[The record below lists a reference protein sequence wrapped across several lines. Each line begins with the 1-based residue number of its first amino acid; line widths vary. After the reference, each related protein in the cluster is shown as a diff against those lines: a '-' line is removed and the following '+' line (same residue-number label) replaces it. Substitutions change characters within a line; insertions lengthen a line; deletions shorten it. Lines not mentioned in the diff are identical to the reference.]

1 MTTRM
6 DPLGSDKA
14 GRNGTSVEPWEIED
28 AAAADMALAGL
39 TAHVNQD
46 DDAKSRA
53 KDAQPGAKPGK
64 RPDVPTLITTNRPLL
79 LLGAMAGMLL
89 QTLDTTIANVALPY
103 MQSSLSATRDT
114 ISWVL
119 TSYVMASAISMPLAG
134 WLVTRFGL
142 RRIFVT
148 SALLFTLAPCLCGLA
163 QNLPQMVMFRIAQ
176 GLAGAFLAPLA
187 QTVTVD
193 SSTEA
198 ERPKVMALFTLG
210 VIIGPLTGPVIGG
223 WLTDNYNWRW
233 VFYVNVPI
241 GFASAALLARYLPH
255 TPTGPRRI
263 DLWGWLLV
271 ALAVSGT
278 QLALDR
284 GELKDWFSSGEIVV
298 YALIG
303 AAAAVMAVVHLRYTR
318 DPLFPTIL
326 FRDRNFMIGTIFTCL
341 VTALMMA
348 NMALLPSLLQSIYG
362 YPAMRAGAL
371 LASRGAGFFA
381 MTMLMSRHMARF
393 DPRVL
398 TITGMILLIYSLY
411 MMTGWTDN
419 TPQGPIIAAGVI
431 QGVAMGVS
439 LIPLNIISFATLPG
453 HLRTDGASLINQ
465 ARNTC
470 ASIGISVVT
479 VMLSHSIQTNHAELG
494 SRLSQVSLPDAIT
507 QLVPGVDPGNP
518 VSTSSLSIVDAM
530 VNRQAAMIGYLDV
543 FHAMMIAC
551 IVATPALMLLRVQR
565 K

>member
-1 MTTRM
+1 MTTRIEPIGN
-6 DPLGSDKA
+6 DRSNRD
-14 GRNGTSVEPWEIED
+14 GTSVEAWEIEE

-39 TAHVNQD
+39 TAHVEHD
-46 DDAKSRA
+46 G
-53 KDAQPGAKPGK
+53 DAQGSPPDGKTGGAPAK
-64 RPDVPTLITTNRPLL
+64 RPDVPTLISRNRPLL
-79 LLGAMAGMLL
+79 MLGAMAGMLL

-119 TSYVMASAISMPLAG
+119 TSYVMASAIAMPLAG

-148 SALLFTLAPCLCGLA
+148 SAVLFTVASCFCGLA
-163 QNLPQMVMFRIAQ
+163 QNLPQMVMCRIAQ

-187 QTVTVD
+187 QTVIVD

-223 WLTDNYNWRW
+223 WLTENYNWRW

-284 GELKDWFSSGEIVV
+284 GELKDWFSSGEIVL
-298 YALIG
+298 YALTG
-303 AAAAVMAVVHLRYTR
+303 AAAAVMAVIHLRYTR
-318 DPLFPTIL
+318 DPLFPAAL
-326 FRDRNFMIGTIFTCL
+326 FSDRNFVIGTILTCL
-341 VTALMMA
+341 VITLMMA

-362 YPAMRAGAL
+362 YPALRAGAL
-371 LASRGAGFFA
+371 LASRGGGFFVT
-381 MTMLMSRHMARF
+381 TMVMSRHMARF
-393 DPRVL
+393 DPRLL
-398 TITGMILLIYSLY
+398 TTTGMILLVVSLH
-411 MMTGWTDN
+411 MMTGWTDT
-419 TPQGPIIAAGVI
+419 TPQARIIAAGLV
-431 QGVAMGVS
+431 QGLALGVS
-439 LIPLNIISFATLPG
+439 LIPLNIISFATLPS

-465 ARNTC
+465 GRNTC
-470 ASIGISVVT
+470 ASIGISIVT
-479 VMLSHSIQTNHAELG
+479 VMLSHGIQTNHAELG
-494 SRLSQVSLPDAIT
+494 ARLTPITLPDAVT
-507 QLVPGVDPGNP
+507 RMVPGVDPANP
-518 VSTSSLSIVDAM
+518 VSAQSLAIMDAM
-530 VNRQAAMIGYLDV
+530 INRQAAMIGYIDV

-551 IVATPALMLLRVQR
+551 IVATPTLLLLRVQR